1 MQRWSKSQ
9 FQSKILERKLIL
21 IVITLTIISIS
32 PQVFA
37 EDVIQSLVKEDNI
50 VFEVGKDADVNVKQI
65 IKSGAWSENNPK
77 FLSILLG
84 DHSNLM
90 VTDEDGDQVSF
101 SYKEISEN
109 EKYVQLNQKAAGLDL
124 IVSYDLKEFMKK
136 DDGIWKKHFLFVNIE
151 TMIYF
156 DEDVNLIFANSRPI
170 NVEEARGI
178 NCIGCELT
186 VEFFG
191 DSAFVY
197 TVESEKEDRKLYTD
211 IISNEKISE
220 IQFRKE
226 LNLLNFDVDSK
237 NQLFVLKIP
246 LELILNPYEIYFTG
260 KDDAILDQADKI
272 RKSEFYQDEDFVKIS
287 FRTTGKG
294 TISVLG
300 ATMDE
305 HQKTVE
311 KLEKRKMAEIESSL
325 IDEKKG
331 VALPFPNSM
340 TENKNILGENVNEK
354 ELSFGDDL
362 VKKQDVKETNNVTI
376 FVVIGIVVAIIIG
389 FRFFSL
395 LSLLSINSNIVIPL

>member
-50 VFEVGKDADVNVKQI
+50 VFEVGKDADVNVKHI
-65 IKSGAWSENNPK
+65 IKSGGWSENNPK

-90 VTDEDGDQVSF
+90 VKDEDGDQLSF
-101 SYKEISEN
+101 SYKETSEN

-136 DDGIWKKHFLFVNIE
+136 DNGLWKKHFLFVNIE

-178 NCIGCELT
+178 NCIGCELKL
-186 VEFFG
+186 EFFG

-226 LNLLNFDVDSK
+226 LNLLNFDVDGK
-237 NQLFVLKIP
+237 DQLFVLKIP
-246 LELILNPYEIYFTG
+246 LELILNPYEVYFTD

-287 FRTTGKG
+287 FRTIGEG

-311 KLEKRKMAEIESSL
+311 KLEKRKAAEIESSL
-325 IDEKKG
+325 IEEKKG
-331 VALPFPNSM
+331 AALPFPNSM
-340 TENKNILGENVNEK
+340 TENKNILGENVNEEK
-354 ELSFGDDL
+354 LSFGDDL
-362 VKKQDVKETNNVTI
+362 VKKQDVEETDNVTI
-376 FVVIGIVVAIIIG
+376 FVIIGIVVAIIIG
-389 FRFFSL
+389 
-395 LSLLSINSNIVIPL
+395 IIVKLKK